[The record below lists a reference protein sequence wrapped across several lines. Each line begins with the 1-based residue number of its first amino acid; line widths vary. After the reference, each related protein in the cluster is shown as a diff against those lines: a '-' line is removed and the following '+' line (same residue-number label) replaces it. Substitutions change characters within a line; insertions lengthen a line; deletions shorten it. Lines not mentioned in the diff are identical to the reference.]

1 MICEMD
7 IVMQNVT
14 HCKTELLQLINDL
27 PEEKIMEL
35 FDYARFLVS
44 EYYRRRVS
52 QIDQDSLLFQQQAL
66 SKIWDN
72 AEEDLYEL

>member
-1 MICEMD
+1 
-7 IVMQNVT
+7 MQNVK
-14 HCKTELLQLINDL
+14 HCKTELIQLINDL
-27 PEEKIMEL
+27 PEEKVMEL

-44 EYYRRRVS
+44 QYCKRSVS
-52 QIDQDSLLFQQQAL
+52 QIDQDSLLLQQQAL

>member
-1 MICEMD
+1 MRGGLI
-7 IVMQNVT
+7 MQNVKD
-14 HCKTELLQLINDL
+14 CKTELLQLINDL
-27 PEEKIMEL
+27 PEEKVIEL

-44 EYYRRRVS
+44 EYCRKRVS
-52 QIDQDSLLFQQQAL
+52 QIDRDSLLLQQQAL